1 MLRIIFAALFLFVGT
16 ACFAQSEAEF
26 DSYMEI
32 LRSDIKTQRVAL
44 ITQAMEFSDEEAKAF
59 WPLYREY
66 ELELYKNGDKL
77 IALIKD
83 YAANFDTMTDEK
95 ALEIM
100 NASFKIKEE
109 QIKLNKKYFKQF
121 DKVLPTKT
129 VARFFQLNNQ
139 ISDLLELQVL
149 SELPLIE

>member
-1 MLRIIFAALFLFVGT
+1 MLRIVFAALFLFVGT
-16 ACFAQSEAEF
+16 ASFAQTEAEF

-32 LRSDIKTQRVAL
+32 LRSDLKTQRVAL
-44 ITQAMEFSDEEAKAF
+44 ITQAMEFTDEEATAF
-59 WPLYREY
+59 WPIYREY
-66 ELELYKNGDKL
+66 ELEMYKNGDKL

-83 YAANFDTMTDEK
+83 YAANFDTMTDDK

-100 NASFKIKEE
+100 NESFKIKEE

-121 DKVLPTKT
+121 DKVLPTKV

-139 ISDLLELQVL
+139 ISDLLELQVM